1 MLGHFGAYLGEFLGA
16 AGRDDRVREVLAS
29 VDLSAVDEAARGR
42 KGVAVVTAH
51 FGNWEIGALALGMHR
66 PGAVVLV
73 RRIGD
78 AVLDQYVAVARGA
91 NRILD
96 VSEGPGPIRECLAGG
111 GILAAAIDEPRDRG
125 IPVRFFG
132 RIVPF
137 PSAFFRIVHDTGA
150 RVVPARCLRLEPGR
164 ITVMA
169 YPAVEG
175 DSVQAVAQAVA
186 DRFASWIR
194 EAPDQWVM
202 LRAFGAGDA
211 VR

>member
-16 AGRDDRVREVLAS
+16 AGRVERVQEVLDA
-29 VDLSAVDEAARGR
+29 VDFSAVDAAARGQR
-42 KGVAVVTAH
+42 GVAVVTAH
-51 FGNWEIGALALGMHR
+51 FGNWELGALALGLHH
-66 PGAVVLV
+66 PGAAVLV

-78 AVLDQYVAVARGA
+78 AVLDDHVAAARGT

-96 VSEGPGPIRECLAGG
+96 VAEGPGPIQECLAAG

-125 IPVRFFG
+125 IPVRFLG

-150 RVVPARCLRLEPGR
+150 LVVPARCLRLEPGR
-164 ITVMA
+164 IAVTA
-169 YPAVEG
+169 YPAIEG

-186 DRFASWIR
+186 DRFSSWIR

-202 LRAFGAGDA
+202 MRPFDAGDA
-211 VR
+211 AR